1 MHSAA
6 ELVFRNYGKRRVS
19 DAEGQSGL
27 RVCAFQNAVSFLK
40 VIPYNIFLISSPLR
54 YPDPVSERTRSV
66 QGKERM
72 RGEQEGR

>member
-40 VIPYNIFLISSPLR
+40 VIPYNIFLI
-54 YPDPVSERTRSV
+54 RTY
-66 QGKERM
+66 GFA
-72 RGEQEGR
+72 